1 MQSLRLPLP
10 PPFPKVIN
18 LTRDTPLPAFY
29 ITPMSIKQFALAQ
42 LGFRPFFLF
51 GSLFA
56 MVSVL
61 LWFSIT
67 GFGINPVAIPTLTP
81 TLWHGHEMLYGY
93 AIAVIAGFLLTA
105 VRNWTGIATIHGWP
119 LMLLLLLWL
128 AARMMPFVAH
138 PNALLLMALF
148 DLSFNIALCIAILR
162 PILKSSHYKS
172 LGLWLVLVALT
183 ATNLFFYLELLGLLS
198 HHVQPELD
206 TIIYCALYLIIFLI
220 LLLGRR
226 VIPMFISNG
235 VGYPVTLT
243 NRRWLDI
250 SCVVLLLIFMVS
262 ELLLALPTIAAL
274 CAALLCLL
282 HTIRLAG
289 WHTPGIWRKPLLW
302 ILYLA
307 YGWIIIGF
315 AITAAAYYF
324 EFSSK
329 FALHAFAYGGI
340 GMMTIGMMA
349 RVSLG
354 HTGRKVTHP
363 PAVLTLCLP
372 LLLTGSLIR
381 VVMPPLLPEWHAL
394 WIGASQLLWICTFI
408 MFAAIYA
415 PFLIRPRI
423 DGRPG

>member
-1 MQSLRLPLP
+1 MPSP
-10 PPFPKVIN
+10 
-18 LTRDTPLPAFY
+18 TP
-29 ITPMSIKQFALAQ
+29 TKQFALAQ

-56 MVSVL
+56 VVSVL
-61 LWFSIT
+61 LWFSMT
-67 GFGINPVAIPTLTP
+67 GFGLNPIAIPALSP
-81 TLWHGHEMLYGY
+81 ILWHGHEMLYGY
-93 AIAVIAGFLLTA
+93 AIAVITGFLLTA
-105 VRNWTGIATIHGWP
+105 VRNWTGIATLHGWP

-148 DLSFNIALCIAILR
+148 DLSFNIALCIAILH
-162 PILKSSHYKS
+162 PIIKSSHYKS
-172 LGLWLVLVALT
+172 LGVWLVLVALT
-183 ATNLFFYLELLGLLS
+183 VINLFFYLELLGLLS
-198 HHVQPELD
+198 HNLQLRLD
-206 TIIYCALYLIIFLI
+206 STLYCALYLIIFLI

-226 VIPMFISNG
+226 MIPMFITNG

-262 ELLLALPTIAAL
+262 ELLLTLPAIAAL

-282 HTIRLAG
+282 HTIRIVG

-302 ILYLA
+302 VLYLA

-315 AITAAAYYF
+315 AITSAAHYV

-329 FALHAFAYGGI
+329 LALHAFAYGGI

-349 RVSLG
+349 RVALG
-354 HTGRKVTHP
+354 HTGRKVTRP

-372 LLLTGSLIR
+372 LLLTGCFIR
-381 VVMPPLLPEWHAL
+381 VVMPPFLPEWHAL
-394 WIGASQLLWICTFI
+394 WIAASQLLWICTFMLFI
-408 MFAAIYA
+408 AIYT
-415 PFLIRPRI
+415 PFLARPRI

>member
-1 MQSLRLPLP
+1 MPSP
-10 PPFPKVIN
+10 
-18 LTRDTPLPAFY
+18 TT
-29 ITPMSIKQFALAQ
+29 QFALAQ

-56 MVSVL
+56 VVSVF

-67 GFGINPVAIPTLTP
+67 GFGINPIAIPTLAP

-105 VRNWTGIATIHGWP
+105 VRNWTGIITIHGWP
-119 LMLLLLLWL
+119 LILLLLLWL
-128 AARMMPFVAH
+128 AARMMPFVAL

-148 DLSFNIALCIAILR
+148 DLSFNIALCIAILH
-162 PILKSSHYKS
+162 PIIKSSHYKS
-172 LGLWLVLVALT
+172 LGVWLVLVALS

-198 HHVQPELD
+198 HHVQLGLD
-206 TIIYCALYLIIFLI
+206 TILYCALYLIIFLI
-220 LLLGRR
+220 LLLGHR
-226 VIPMFISNG
+226 VIPMFITNG

-250 SCVVLLLIFMVS
+250 SCVVLLLIFIVS
-262 ELLLALPTIAAL
+262 ELLLPLPTIAAL

-282 HTIRLAG
+282 HTIRIVG
-289 WHTPGIWRKPLLW
+289 WHTAGIWRKPLLW
-302 ILYLA
+302 VLYLA

-315 AITAAAYYF
+315 AITAATYYF

-329 FALHAFAYGGI
+329 LALHAFAYGGI

-354 HTGRKVTHP
+354 HTGRKVAHP
-363 PAVLTLCLP
+363 PAILKLCLP
-372 LLLTGSLIR
+372 LLLTGCLIR
-381 VVMPPLLPEWHAL
+381 VVLPPLLPEWHAL
-394 WIGASQLLWICTFI
+394 WIGGSQLLWIYAFLMFI
-408 MFAAIYA
+408 AIYA
-415 PFLIRPRI
+415 RFLIRPGI
-423 DGRPG
+423 DGQPG

>member
-1 MQSLRLPLP
+1 MDNLINGH
-10 PPFPKVIN
+10 IN
-18 LTRDTPLPAFY
+18 LTRDTPPPALY
-29 ITPMSIKQFALAQ
+29 IKLMPTLTKQFALAQ

-56 MVSVL
+56 VVSIL
-61 LWFSIT
+61 LWFLVT
-67 GFGINPVAIPTLTP
+67 GFGINPVAIRALAPP
-81 TLWHGHEMLYGY
+81 LWHGHEMLYGY

-128 AARMMPFVAH
+128 AARMMPFIAH

-148 DLSFNIALCIAILR
+148 DLSFNIALCLAILH
-162 PILKSSHYKS
+162 PIMRSNHYKS
-172 LGLWLVLVALT
+172 LGVWLVLVALT
-183 ATNLFFYLELLGLLS
+183 ATNLFFYLALLDLLSKHAQLGLDRAL
-198 HHVQPELD
+198 
-206 TIIYCALYLIIFLI
+206 YCALYLIIFLI

-226 VIPMFISNG
+226 VIPMFITNG

-250 SCVVLLLIFMVS
+250 SCVVLLLIFIVS
-262 ELLLALPTIAAL
+262 ELFLSLPAIAAL

-282 HTIRLAG
+282 HTIRIAS
-289 WHTPGIWRKPLLW
+289 WYTHGIWRKPLLW

-329 FALHAFAYGGI
+329 HALHAFAYGGI

-349 RVSLG
+349 RVALG

-381 VVMPPLLPEWHAL
+381 VVMPPLLPEWHML
-394 WIGASQLLWICTFI
+394 WIGASQLLWVCTFI
-408 MFAAIYA
+408 MFVASYA
-415 PFLIRPRI
+415 PFLVRPRI
-423 DGRPG
+423 DRQPG

>member
-1 MQSLRLPLP
+1 MPSP
-10 PPFPKVIN
+10 
-18 LTRDTPLPAFY
+18 TP
-29 ITPMSIKQFALAQ
+29 TKQFTLAQ

-56 MVSVL
+56 VVSVL
-61 LWFSIT
+61 LWFSMT
-67 GFGINPVAIPTLTP
+67 GFSINPIATPALTP
-81 TLWHGHEMLYGY
+81 ILWHGHEMLYGY

-105 VRNWTGIATIHGWP
+105 VRNWTGIATLHGWP
-119 LMLLLLLWL
+119 LMVLVLLWL

-148 DLSFNIALCIAILR
+148 DLSFNIALCIAILH
-162 PILKSSHYKS
+162 PIIKGSHYKS
-172 LGLWLVLVALT
+172 LGVWLVLVALT
-183 ATNLFFYLELLGLLS
+183 VTNLFFYLTLLDLLS
-198 HHVQPELD
+198 HHVQLGLD
-206 TIIYCALYLIIFLI
+206 RILYCALYLIIFLI

-226 VIPMFISNG
+226 VTPMFITNG

-250 SCVVLLLIFMVS
+250 SCVVLLLIFMAS
-262 ELLLALPTIAAL
+262 ELLLTLPAIAAL

-282 HTIRLAG
+282 HAIRIAG
-289 WHTPGIWRKPLLW
+289 WHTHGIWRKPLLW

-315 AITAAAYYF
+315 AITAATHYF
-324 EFSSK
+324 ELSSK
-329 FALHAFAYGGI
+329 LALHAFAYGGI

-349 RVSLG
+349 RVTLG

-372 LLLTGSLIR
+372 LLLTGCLIR

-394 WIGASQLLWICTFI
+394 WIGASQLLWVCTFV
-408 MFAAIYA
+408 MFAAIYT